1 MWHSRHPSHQ
11 GGYIPLFFKIPNMLR
26 NYNKLHRGRSAF
38 MALFFGKKNKKE
50 ENTVSENT
58 EEIYQEELQEDE
70 IWDMDIDTRIF
81 RTYGLGIFELLQDGI
96 IWGTLNE
103 EKTGGILSYYK
114 SDEHFLDDLEDEER
128 NKNSQNKVNSLDGK
142 IGIAGRSTDRNRI
155 PTIKIKIERYLKED
169 IDRLLKIKFTGEF
182 YKWHMTESRYE
193 IEIKEERILSF
204 YVQYMIALI
213 AFETDQ
219 ERLQEL
225 LQPDKTKIIPEEKV
239 VHPEEREQKKRK
251 KLTRNKSMLVRLNQ
265 NEYDFVQSKIDK
277 AGCTQADYLRAQIMY
292 GSVNQVPASM
302 ESIDTLNE
310 LKNLAKEFG
319 KVEGMI
325 AKTIRVH
332 EKSYFL
338 SAEEMLDLKNE
349 VKELRKIKKEI
360 KEKVNEW
367 Y

>member
-1 MWHSRHPSHQ
+1 
-11 GGYIPLFFKIPNMLR
+11 
-26 NYNKLHRGRSAF
+26 

-50 ENTVSENT
+50 DQAATENT

-70 IWDMDIDTRIF
+70 IWEIDIDTRLF
-81 RTYGLGIFELLQDGI
+81 RTYGLGIFKLLQDGI

-114 SDEHFLDDLEDEER
+114 KDEHFLDDLEDEER
-128 NKNSQNKVNSLDGK
+128 NKKSQNKVNSLDGK

-155 PTIKIKIERYLKED
+155 PTIKIKIERYLKDD
-169 IDRLLKIKFTGEF
+169 IERLLQINFAGEF
-182 YKWHMTESRYE
+182 YKWDTSESGCE
-193 IEIKEERILSF
+193 IEIKEERMIVF

-213 AFETDQ
+213 NFESDQ

-225 LQPDKTKIIPEEKV
+225 LQPDKTKIIPEEKA

-265 NEYDFVQSKIDK
+265 NEYDFVQNKIDK

-292 GSVNQVPASM
+292 GSVNQVPESM
-302 ESIDTLNE
+302 EAIETLNE
-310 LKNLAKEFG
+310 LKSLVKEMG
-319 KVEGMI
+319 RIEGMI
-325 AKTIRVH
+325 AKTIKVH

-338 SAEEMLDLKNE
+338 SKEEMQELKEEVADLKQFKRK
-349 VKELRKIKKEI
+349 VKGKIR
-360 KEKVNEW
+360 EW
-367 Y
+367 YG

>member
-1 MWHSRHPSHQ
+1 
-11 GGYIPLFFKIPNMLR
+11 
-26 NYNKLHRGRSAF
+26 

-50 ENTVSENT
+50 DQAASKNT

-70 IWDMDIDTRIF
+70 IWDIDIDTRVF
-81 RTYGLGIFELLQDGI
+81 RIYGLGIFKLLQDGI

-114 SDEHFLDDLEDEER
+114 KDEHFLDDLEDEER
-128 NKNSQNKVNSLDGK
+128 NKKSQNKVNSLDGK

-155 PTIKIKIERYLKED
+155 PTIKIKIERYLKDD
-169 IDRLLKIKFTGEF
+169 IERLLQINFAGEF
-182 YKWHMTESRYE
+182 YKLDTSESGCE
-193 IEIKEERILSF
+193 IEIREERMIVF

-213 AFETDQ
+213 NFESDQ

-225 LQPDKTKIIPEEKV
+225 LQPDKTKAISADRG

-265 NEYDFVQSKIDK
+265 NEYDFVQKKIDK
-277 AGCTQADYLRAQIMY
+277 SGQKQSDYLRAQIMY
-292 GSVNQVPASM
+292 GNVNQVPASM

-319 KVEGMI
+319 RVEGMI

-367 Y
+367 YS

>member
-1 MWHSRHPSHQ
+1 
-11 GGYIPLFFKIPNMLR
+11 
-26 NYNKLHRGRSAF
+26 

-50 ENTVSENT
+50 DQAASENT

-70 IWDMDIDTRIF
+70 IWDMDIDTRVF
-81 RTYGLGIFELLQDGI
+81 KTYGLGILKLLQNGI

-114 SDEHFLDDLEDEER
+114 KDEHFLDDLEDEEH
-128 NKNSQNKVNSLDGK
+128 NKKSQNKVNSLDGK

-155 PTIKIKIERYLKED
+155 PTIKIKIERYLKDD
-169 IDRLLKIKFTGEF
+169 IERLLQINFAGEF
-182 YKWHMTESRYE
+182 YKWDTSESGCE
-193 IEIKEERILSF
+193 IEIKEERMIVF

-213 AFETDQ
+213 AFEADQ

-225 LQPDKTKIIPEEKV
+225 LQPDKAKAITPDQG

-265 NEYDFVQSKIDK
+265 NEYDFVQKKIDK
-277 AGCTQADYLRAQIMY
+277 SGQKQSDYLRAQIMY
-292 GSVNQVPASM
+292 GNVNQVPASM

-319 KVEGMI
+319 RVEGMI

-367 Y
+367 YS

>member
-1 MWHSRHPSHQ
+1 
-11 GGYIPLFFKIPNMLR
+11 
-26 NYNKLHRGRSAF
+26 

-50 ENTVSENT
+50 DQEASENT

-70 IWDMDIDTRIF
+70 IWDMDIDTRVF
-81 RTYGLGIFELLQDGI
+81 KTYGLGIFKLLQDGI

-114 SDEHFLDDLEDEER
+114 KDEHFLDDLEDEEH
-128 NKNSQNKVNSLDGK
+128 NKKSQNKVNSLDGK

-155 PTIKIKIERYLKED
+155 PTIKIKIERYLKDD
-169 IDRLLKIKFTGEF
+169 IERLLQINFAGEF
-182 YKWHMTESRYE
+182 YKLDTSESGCE
-193 IEIKEERILSF
+193 IEIREERMIVF

-213 AFETDQ
+213 NFESDQ

-225 LQPDKTKIIPEEKV
+225 LQPNKTKAISADRG

-265 NEYDFVQSKIDK
+265 NEYDFVQNKIDK

-292 GSVNQVPASM
+292 GNINQVPSSM
-302 ESIDTLNE
+302 ESIETLNE

-325 AKTIRVH
+325 AKTIKVN

-338 SAEEMLDLKNE
+338 SAEELQELQME
-349 VKELRKIKKEI
+349 VRELRKIKREI
-360 KEKVNEW
+360 RDKVREW
-367 Y
+367 YS

>member
-1 MWHSRHPSHQ
+1 
-11 GGYIPLFFKIPNMLR
+11 
-26 NYNKLHRGRSAF
+26 

-50 ENTVSENT
+50 DHAATENT

-70 IWDMDIDTRIF
+70 IWDIDIDTRLF
-81 RTYGLGIFELLQDGI
+81 RTYGLGIFKLLQDGI

-114 SDEHFLDDLEDEER
+114 SDEHFLDELEEEER

-142 IGIAGRSTDRNRI
+142 IGIAERSTDRNRI
-155 PTIKIKIERYLKED
+155 PTTKIKIERYLKDD
-169 IDRLLKIKFTGEF
+169 IERLLKIKFAGEF
-182 YKWHMTESRYE
+182 YKWNMTESGYE
-193 IEIKEERILSF
+193 IEIKEERMIAF

-213 AFETDQ
+213 NFETDQ

-225 LQPDKTKIIPEEKV
+225 LQPDKTKIIPEEKA

-265 NEYDFVQSKIDK
+265 NEYDFVQNKIDK

-292 GSVNQVPASM
+292 GSVNQMPKSM
-302 ESIDTLNE
+302 EAIETLNE
-310 LKNLAKEFG
+310 LKSLVKEMG
-319 KVEGMI
+319 RIEGMI
-325 AKTIRVH
+325 AKTIKVH

-338 SAEEMLDLKNE
+338 SKEEMQELKEEVADLKQFKRK
-349 VKELRKIKKEI
+349 VKGKIR
-360 KEKVNEW
+360 EW
-367 Y
+367 YG

>member
-1 MWHSRHPSHQ
+1 MS
-11 GGYIPLFFKIPNMLR
+11 
-26 NYNKLHRGRSAF
+26 
-38 MALFFGKKNKKE
+38 LFFGKKNKKE
-50 ENTVSENT
+50 DHAANKNT

-81 RTYGLGIFELLQDGI
+81 KTYGLGIFELLRDGI

-114 SDEHFLDDLEDEER
+114 SDEHFLDELEDKER

-142 IGIAGRSTDRNRI
+142 IGIAGKSTDRNRI
-155 PTIKIKIERYLKED
+155 PTIKIKIERYLKDD
-169 IDRLLKIKFTGEF
+169 IERLLKIKFAGEF
-182 YKWHMTESRYE
+182 YKWNTIESGYE
-193 IEIKEERILSF
+193 IEIKEERKVAF

-213 AFETDQ
+213 AFEADQ

-225 LQPDKTKIIPEEKV
+225 LQPDKTKIIPEEKA

-265 NEYDFVQSKIDK
+265 NEYDFVQNKIDK

-292 GSVNQVPASM
+292 GNINQVPSSM
-302 ESIDTLNE
+302 ESIETLNE

-325 AKTIRVH
+325 AKTIKVN

-338 SAEEMLDLKNE
+338 SAEELQELQME
-349 VKELRKIKKEI
+349 VRELRKIKREI
-360 KEKVNEW
+360 RDKVREW
-367 Y
+367 YS